1 MNFIL
6 CNMNETIIEFQKQRI
21 VALEAENQRLK
32 QAVIRKESSLKAYL
46 LRLQEIINDD
56 AFNKPIHN
64 INYNQHEIQIRG

>member
-1 MNFIL
+1 
-6 CNMNETIIEFQKQRI
+6 MNEAIIEFQKQRI

-32 QAVIRKESSLKAYL
+32 QAFIRKESSLKAYL